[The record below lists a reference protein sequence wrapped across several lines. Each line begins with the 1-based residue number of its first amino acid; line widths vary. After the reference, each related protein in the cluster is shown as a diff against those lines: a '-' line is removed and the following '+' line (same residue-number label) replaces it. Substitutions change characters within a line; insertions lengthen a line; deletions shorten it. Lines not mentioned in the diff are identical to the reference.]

1 MFYTNSPKFVC
12 LLITLMISITMRS
25 QDTKDAIILYNTK
38 PVLAEITTNGD
49 VNKIIREEPDF
60 LKGFTLKIQDYG
72 QFLAQQDAG
81 KSSKETLGITS
92 QTNSKPQVFNDFL
105 NIPFDDD
112 YATLTDNAIKKLDE
126 TIKFLKENKIKKVIL
141 RTLSVN
147 KNDIINTNRLNS
159 IKTYFKIRGASLDV
173 IFENLT
179 GLVDVDEVR
188 ISVIQEL

>member
-1 MFYTNSPKFVC
+1 
-12 LLITLMISITMRS
+12 MRS